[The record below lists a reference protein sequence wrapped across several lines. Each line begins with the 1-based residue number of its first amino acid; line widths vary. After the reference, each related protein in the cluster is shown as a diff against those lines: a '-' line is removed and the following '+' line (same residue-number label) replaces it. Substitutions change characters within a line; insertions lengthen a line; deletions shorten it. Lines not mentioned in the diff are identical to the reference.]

1 MGRALG
7 ALPVS
12 EATID
17 ELDQLLRDAEASPPP
32 WQVPWRRQAIDIIT
46 ARRAEIAASLNRQ
59 EAGTFAGRI
68 YEGQGLRSE
77 FLDARRAAVS
87 RFGAASLGQ
96 V

>member
-12 EATID
+12 KATID
-17 ELDQLLRDAEASPPP
+17 ELDQVLRDAEASPPP

-68 YEGQGLRSE
+68 
-77 FLDARRAAVS
+77 
-87 RFGAASLGQ
+87 
-96 V
+96 

>member
-1 MGRALG
+1 VRRIAQAALERARSLAEASLREMGRALR

-17 ELDQLLRDAEASPPP
+17 ELDQVLRDAEASPPP

-59 EAGTFAGRI
+59 EAGTLAGRI
-68 YEGQGLRSE
+68 
-77 FLDARRAAVS
+77 
-87 RFGAASLGQ
+87 
-96 V
+96 